1 LNKQKLPSFLA
12 EEFILNDP
20 ETFTL
25 PLNELSKKLKTNFET
40 GLTQQDAQE
49 RLQRVGPNIVPK
61 VAVNRLKL
69 YLAPLSNWL
78 IAVYLIVSTVLA
90 FLALFILPQLW
101 FQLAVWLPIIA
112 GNIVVIVVQSIRAER
127 GLTALQKLSNP
138 TSNVKRDN
146 KVVEI
151 PSENLVPGDI
161 IVLKQGDI
169 IPADARIVSS
179 QNLKVNEAILTG
191 ESYDIEKSENASVDP
206 KERFI
211 FQKRNNLFL
220 GTSIASGNA
229 TALVLET
236 GKHTQIGKV
245 ASKLKIEAPEISLRK
260 RINTLAKNLSYIV
273 LIYLGFSI
281 AYSAVTLYLSG
292 SFPFVFLMAQDV
304 SKSLIT
310 ALDIMPVSIPLLVTI
325 VLLAGALYMVKS
337 NVIIRNLNSIE
348 SAGRVSV
355 LCTDKTGTITQN
367 RMTVKWVYTPNK
379 QGEERL
385 YCVTSPDSVFEGK
398 IVEIGVSQDF
408 AKAVTS
414 LLEHQDS
421 KPVKVEEESS
431 LEYLLASSLLNNDTL
446 VLEGDNG
453 RIKACQIDTSHKVSS
468 DATDIAMLCL
478 FERTSLELKYYI
490 ERFEIVQSW
499 SLDSESKLITKVF
512 KDHKTNRYI
521 LFVKGATE
529 MLLAKCD
536 NVLSKG
542 HKVEVFSQENKN
554 NVIERVEL
562 FSKLG
567 QRIVSLAL
575 REMDNFD
582 QGALREKYE
591 KDLTFVGFVAI
602 TDPPRVGIRSAISE
616 IKGAGIKLVM
626 ITGDSLTTAKG
637 VAQEIGLIEGNQQVV
652 DGSEIQSLSDQ
663 EFLNTVVFAR
673 TSPDDKRAIVSRYQ
687 DLDCVVA
694 MTGDGVN
701 DAQAIFAAD
710 VGIAMGATGTD
721 VAKQAAGIVLADDSF
736 KSIVTAIRVGRG
748 VYEKIQNVVFFYI
761 AISIAEAL
769 VFFGSSFVKEFFL
782 LQTWQLI
789 YIAIT
794 QFAPSIALVTDKLS
808 LDVMTEKPRGNEGLI
823 SGNRRTALIVFAL
836 SLTLMLTIA
845 YLLALNGVTP
855 VFDANKAGHVLS
867 PDAFESSSAF
877 FWEQAKARTMLLSV
891 AIIAQS
897 ALILSLRRL
906 NKPIYKTA
914 RQDWNWKIWPFIISV
929 PVFHALLMYVPQ
941 IQYALSAI
949 GIRFELIQLAPIDWL
964 IVLVLGLAPVALLEL
979 TKIMMEKR
987 EHAKAK
993 SRLQEK

>member
-1 LNKQKLPSFLA
+1 MNKQKSSSISG
-12 EEFILNDP
+12 EEFILN
-20 ETFTL
+20 ETEMFTL
-25 PLNELSKKLKTNFET
+25 RLNDLRKKLKTDFET
-40 GLTQQDAQE
+40 GLTQQDAEE

-151 PSENLVPGDI
+151 SSENLVPGDI

-179 QNLKVNEAILTG
+179 QNLRVNEAILTG
-191 ESYDIEKSENASVDP
+191 ESYDIEKSEDASADA
-206 KERFI
+206 KEKFI
-211 FQKRNNLFL
+211 FQKRNSLFL

-245 ASKLKIEAPEISLRK
+245 AAKLKIEAPEISLRK

-273 LIYLGFSI
+273 IIYLCFSI
-281 AYSAVTLYLSG
+281 AYSAITLYLSG
-292 SFPFVFLMAQDV
+292 SFPFVFLVAQDV
-304 SKSLIT
+304 AKSLIT

-379 QGEERL
+379 QGEEKL

-398 IVEIGVSQDF
+398 IVEIDIDQDF
-408 AKAVTS
+408 NKAVTS
-414 LLEHQDS
+414 PLEHQEL
-421 KPVKVEEESS
+421 KTVKVEQESS

-446 VLEGDNG
+446 VLEDDNG
-453 RIKACQIDTSHKVSS
+453 KIKACQIDTSRKVSS

-478 FERTSLELKYYI
+478 FERTSLELKYYK

-512 KDHKTNRYI
+512 KDHKTKRFI
-521 LFVKGATE
+521 FFVKGATE

-536 NVLSKG
+536 RVLTKG
-542 HKVEVFSQENKN
+542 NKTEVFGQEYKN
-554 NVIERVEL
+554 HVLERVEL

-575 REMDNFD
+575 REVDNFGEGD
-582 QGALREKYE
+582 LRENCE
-591 KDLTFVGFVAI
+591 SGLTFIGFVAI
-602 TDPPRVGIRSAISE
+602 TDPPRVGIRSAVSE

-637 VAQEIGLIEGNQQVV
+637 VAEEIGLIEGNQQVV
-652 DGSEIQSLSDQ
+652 DGSQIESLSDQ
-663 EFLNTVVFAR
+663 DFLNTVVFAR
-673 TSPDDKRAIVSRYQ
+673 TSPDDKRAIVARYQ

-701 DAQAIFAAD
+701 DAQAILAAD

-748 VYEKIQNVVFFYI
+748 VYEKIQNIVFFYI

-769 VFFGSSFVKEFFL
+769 VFFGSSFVKDFFI

-794 QFAPSIALVTDKLS
+794 QFAPSIAIVTDKLS
-808 LDVMTEKPRGNEGLI
+808 LDVMKEHPRSNEGLI
-823 SGNRRTALIVFAL
+823 SGNRRTALIVFSL
-836 SLTLMLTIA
+836 SLALMLSIA
-845 YLLALNGVTP
+845 YLSALNGIMP
-855 VFDANKAGHVLS
+855 VFDANKAGHVL
-867 PDAFESSSAF
+867 ESASALV
-877 FWEQAKARTMLLSV
+877 WRQAKARTMLLSV

-906 NKPIYKTA
+906 NKPIFKSK

-929 PVFHALLMYVPQ
+929 PVFHALLMYLPQ

-949 GIRFELIQLAPIDWL
+949 GVRFEIIQLVPIDWL
-964 IVLVLGLAPVALLEL
+964 IVLTLGLAPVALLEV
-979 TKIMMEKR
+979 TKIMMGKR

-993 SRLQEK
+993 SESQSQIDF